1 MYPFMPDSLR
11 LLRPTSLTKKVN
23 TIRTYRHSCKNHTTK
38 KARPLKKVRLPEHKK
53 FTIIIQTPD
62 AKQTGH
68 GRALAGLLD
77 IAGDCPD
84 TDLSLHHDNYLY
96 GEGGR

>member
-1 MYPFMPDSLR
+1 M
-11 LLRPTSLTKKVN
+11 TKAIEAVYENGVFK
-23 TIRTYRHSCKNHTTK
+23 
-38 KARPLKKVRLPEHKK
+38 PLKKVQLPEHKK

-96 GEGGR
+96 GEGCH

>member
-1 MYPFMPDSLR
+1 M
-11 LLRPTSLTKKVN
+11 TKAIEAVYENGVFK
-23 TIRTYRHSCKNHTTK
+23 
-38 KARPLKKVRLPEHKK
+38 PLKKVRLPEHKQL
-53 FTIIIQTPD
+53 TIILQTPD

>member
-1 MYPFMPDSLR
+1 M
-11 LLRPTSLTKKVN
+11 TKAIEAVYENGVFK
-23 TIRTYRHSCKNHTTK
+23 
-38 KARPLKKVRLPEHKK
+38 PLKKIRLPEHKK
-53 FTIIIQTPD
+53 LTIIIQTPD
-62 AKQTGH
+62 EKQTGH
-68 GRALAGLLD
+68 GHALAGLLD